1 MRVALIASARFPV
14 SEPFAGGLEAHTWAL
29 AKTLADRGHQVEP
42 FAAPG
47 SDPALGVRELPVHRP
62 VLSDAAR
69 ADVSMPDTLWMAEHH
84 AYLRLMLDLAR
95 DGQERFDVVH
105 NNSLHY
111 LPVAMAPTL
120 PLPVVTTL
128 HTPPTP
134 WMESAVQAQGQDACP
149 VTFTAVSAHTAAA
162 WHATAPAARVIRN
175 GVDTHLWV
183 VRRRGPAVRLGRR
196 STAGHQS
203 DLRGAEAFRPGG
215 PLPARAGPTS
225 SGRAAWSRRKAPTW
239 PSPEA
244 VTRTEYA
251 RRKPLAYAAAVTE
264 GLRRALD
271 GDAAYSGLMTKNP
284 LHVDWSTE
292 WLHGGLHTLGGLE
305 EALSGHMPSARW
317 RETKRFRTNITG
329 LGRNCS
335 IFETARTW
343 AYREVRH
350 HFGNP
355 GTLHTAIHAE
365 VHTRN
370 AEFTEPLPAVEAR
383 AIANSIHRWITTRSR
398 MWKDGAAVYEATF
411 VSIQSAR
418 GKKSGKARAARR
430 DERAA
435 AMLEY
440 MRGTS

>member
-1 MRVALIASARFPV
+1 MDVELPGVQWDELWLPLRPYATNWLQEGIRRERRPVAMTRRYVEANPSAMSNLLVVDVDHSDAVLRAVSSVGSHPLPNAVVENPV
-14 SEPFAGGLEAHTWAL
+14 NGHAHAVWAL
-29 AKTLADRGHQVEP
+29 A
-42 FAAPG
+42 
-47 SDPALGVRELPVHRP
+47 
-62 VLSDAAR
+62 
-69 ADVSMPDTLWMAEHH
+69 
-84 AYLRLMLDLAR
+84 
-95 DGQERFDVVH
+95 
-105 NNSLHY
+105 
-111 LPVAMAPTL
+111 
-120 PLPVVTTL
+120 
-128 HTPPTP
+128 
-134 WMESAVQAQGQDACP
+134 
-149 VTFTAVSAHTAAA
+149 
-162 WHATAPAARVIRN
+162 
-175 GVDTHLWV
+175 
-183 VRRRGPAVRLGRR
+183 
-196 STAGHQS
+196 
-203 DLRGAEAFRPGG
+203 
-215 PLPARAGPTS
+215 
-225 SGRAAWSRRKAPTW
+225 
-239 PSPEA
+239 EA

-284 LHVDWSTE
+284 LHTDWSTE

-305 EALSGHMPSARW
+305 EALSGHMPPARW

-350 HFGNP
+350 HFGSP
-355 GTLHTAIHAE
+355 DTLHTAIHAE

-370 AEFTEPLPAVEAR
+370 AEFAEPLPAVEAR

-411 VSIQSAR
+411 VAIQSAR
-418 GKKSGKARAARR
+418 GKKGGKASGTVRTTRR

-440 MRGTS
+440 MRGKA

>member
-1 MRVALIASARFPV
+1 MSAELPVAQWDELWLPLRPYATNRLQEGIRRERRPVAMTRRYVEANPSAISNLLVVDVDHADAVLRAVSSVGSHPLPNAVVENPV
-14 SEPFAGGLEAHTWAL
+14 NGHAHAVWAL
-29 AKTLADRGHQVEP
+29 A
-42 FAAPG
+42 
-47 SDPALGVRELPVHRP
+47 
-62 VLSDAAR
+62 
-69 ADVSMPDTLWMAEHH
+69 
-84 AYLRLMLDLAR
+84 
-95 DGQERFDVVH
+95 
-105 NNSLHY
+105 
-111 LPVAMAPTL
+111 
-120 PLPVVTTL
+120 
-128 HTPPTP
+128 
-134 WMESAVQAQGQDACP
+134 
-149 VTFTAVSAHTAAA
+149 
-162 WHATAPAARVIRN
+162 
-175 GVDTHLWV
+175 
-183 VRRRGPAVRLGRR
+183 
-196 STAGHQS
+196 
-203 DLRGAEAFRPGG
+203 
-215 PLPARAGPTS
+215 
-225 SGRAAWSRRKAPTW
+225 
-239 PSPEA
+239 EA

-284 LHVDWSTE
+284 LHTDWSTE

-305 EALSGHMPSARW
+305 EALSGYMPPARW
-317 RETKRFRTNITG
+317 RETKRFRTSITG

-350 HFGNP
+350 HFGSP

-370 AEFTEPLPAVEAR
+370 AEFTEPLPTSEAR

-411 VSIQSAR
+411 IAIQSAR
-418 GKKSGKARAARR
+418 GKKGGAKGGKASGQVRAARR

>member
-1 MRVALIASARFPV
+1 MTRRYVEANPSALSNLLVVDVDHSDAVLRAVSSVGSHPLPNAVVENPV
-14 SEPFAGGLEAHTWAL
+14 NGHAHAVWAL
-29 AKTLADRGHQVEP
+29 A
-42 FAAPG
+42 
-47 SDPALGVRELPVHRP
+47 
-62 VLSDAAR
+62 
-69 ADVSMPDTLWMAEHH
+69 
-84 AYLRLMLDLAR
+84 
-95 DGQERFDVVH
+95 
-105 NNSLHY
+105 
-111 LPVAMAPTL
+111 
-120 PLPVVTTL
+120 
-128 HTPPTP
+128 
-134 WMESAVQAQGQDACP
+134 
-149 VTFTAVSAHTAAA
+149 
-162 WHATAPAARVIRN
+162 
-175 GVDTHLWV
+175 
-183 VRRRGPAVRLGRR
+183 
-196 STAGHQS
+196 
-203 DLRGAEAFRPGG
+203 
-215 PLPARAGPTS
+215 
-225 SGRAAWSRRKAPTW
+225 
-239 PSPEA
+239 EA

-305 EALSGHMPSARW
+305 EALSDHMPPVRW

-350 HFGNP
+350 HFGSP
-355 GTLHTAIHAE
+355 DTLHTAIHAE

-370 AEFTEPLPAVEAR
+370 AEFTEPLPTVEAR

-411 VSIQSAR
+411 VAIQSAR
-418 GKKSGKARAARR
+418 GKKGGKASGAVRTARR

>member
-1 MRVALIASARFPV
+1 MNVELPGVQWDELWLPLRPYATNRLQEGIRRERRPVAMTRRYVEANPSALSNLLVVDVDHSDAVLRAVSSVGSHPLPNAVVENPV
-14 SEPFAGGLEAHTWAL
+14 NGHAHAVWAL
-29 AKTLADRGHQVEP
+29 A
-42 FAAPG
+42 
-47 SDPALGVRELPVHRP
+47 
-62 VLSDAAR
+62 
-69 ADVSMPDTLWMAEHH
+69 
-84 AYLRLMLDLAR
+84 
-95 DGQERFDVVH
+95 
-105 NNSLHY
+105 
-111 LPVAMAPTL
+111 
-120 PLPVVTTL
+120 
-128 HTPPTP
+128 
-134 WMESAVQAQGQDACP
+134 
-149 VTFTAVSAHTAAA
+149 
-162 WHATAPAARVIRN
+162 
-175 GVDTHLWV
+175 
-183 VRRRGPAVRLGRR
+183 
-196 STAGHQS
+196 
-203 DLRGAEAFRPGG
+203 
-215 PLPARAGPTS
+215 
-225 SGRAAWSRRKAPTW
+225 
-239 PSPEA
+239 EA

-305 EALSGHMPSARW
+305 EALSDHMPPVRW

-350 HFGNP
+350 HFGSP
-355 GTLHTAIHAE
+355 DTLHTAIHAE

-370 AEFTEPLPAVEAR
+370 AEFTEPLPTVEAR

-411 VSIQSAR
+411 VAIQSAR
-418 GKKSGKARAARR
+418 GKKGGKASGAVRTARR

>member
-1 MRVALIASARFPV
+1 MNVESPAVQWDELWLPLRPYATNRFQEGIRRERRPVAMTRRYVEVNPSALSNLLVVDVDHSDAVLRAV
-14 SEPFAGGLEAHTWAL
+14 SSVGSHPLPNAVVENPLNGHAHAVWAL
-29 AKTLADRGHQVEP
+29 AD
-42 FAAPG
+42 
-47 SDPALGVRELPVHRP
+47 
-62 VLSDAAR
+62 
-69 ADVSMPDTLWMAEHH
+69 
-84 AYLRLMLDLAR
+84 
-95 DGQERFDVVH
+95 
-105 NNSLHY
+105 
-111 LPVAMAPTL
+111 
-120 PLPVVTTL
+120 
-128 HTPPTP
+128 
-134 WMESAVQAQGQDACP
+134 
-149 VTFTAVSAHTAAA
+149 
-162 WHATAPAARVIRN
+162 
-175 GVDTHLWV
+175 
-183 VRRRGPAVRLGRR
+183 
-196 STAGHQS
+196 
-203 DLRGAEAFRPGG
+203 
-215 PLPARAGPTS
+215 
-225 SGRAAWSRRKAPTW
+225 
-239 PSPEA
+239 A

-284 LHVDWSTE
+284 LHMDWSTE

-305 EALSGHMPSARW
+305 EALSGHMPPARW

-335 IFETARTW
+335 IFETVRTW

-350 HFGNP
+350 HFGSP
-355 GTLHTAIHAE
+355 DTLHTAIHGE

-370 AEFTEPLPAVEAR
+370 AEFTEPLPAVEAG

-411 VSIQSAR
+411 VAIQSAR
-418 GKKSGKARAARR
+418 GKKGGKASGTVRTARR

>member
-1 MRVALIASARFPV
+1 MSV
-14 SEPFAGGLEAHTWAL
+14 
-29 AKTLADRGHQVEP
+29 
-42 FAAPG
+42 
-47 SDPALGVRELPVHRP
+47 ELPVAQWDELWLPLRP
-62 VLSDAAR
+62 YA
-69 ADVSMPDTLWMAEHH
+69 TNQLWEGI
-84 AYLRLMLDLAR
+84 RR
-95 DGQERFDVVH
+95 ERR
-105 NNSLHY
+105 
-111 LPVAMAPTL
+111 PVAMTRRYVEANPSAL
-120 PLPVVTTL
+120 SNLLVVDVDHSDAVLRAVSSVGSHPLPNAVVENPVNG
-128 HTPPTP
+128 HAH
-134 WMESAVQAQGQDACP
+134 AVWA
-149 VTFTAVSAHTAAA
+149 
-162 WHATAPAARVIRN
+162 
-175 GVDTHLWV
+175 L
-183 VRRRGPAVRLGRR
+183 
-196 STAGHQS
+196 
-203 DLRGAEAFRPGG
+203 E
-215 PLPARAGPTS
+215 
-225 SGRAAWSRRKAPTW
+225 
-239 PSPEA
+239 EA

-264 GLRRALD
+264 GLRRALE

-284 LHVDWSTE
+284 LHTDWSTE

-305 EALSGHMPSARW
+305 EALGGHMPPVRW
-317 RETKRFRTNITG
+317 RETKRFRTNISG

-350 HFGNP
+350 HFGSP
-355 GTLHTAIHAE
+355 DTLHTAIHAE

-411 VSIQSAR
+411 IAIQSAR
-418 GKKSGKARAARR
+418 GKKGGAKGGKTSGQVRAARR